1 MPEGRVDKHSVRSA
15 FNRAA
20 ASYDRAAAVQRE
32 ICHRLAAFALT
43 GHQGAKRQRILD
55 AGCGTGYG
63 LNILRDTFPD
73 ASSIAIDFAPA
84 MLEQLMHSANPDDKP
99 ILPVCGDLEA
109 LPLASGSFDLV
120 WSSLALQ
127 WCDPNRSLGELARV
141 LKLGGM
147 ACIATLGPRTLWEL
161 REAFAAI
168 DQAEHVI
175 RFHEAD
181 FWLAAAR
188 DHGLQ
193 PVAHTREDAF
203 ALAPDLR
210 RLLRDIKSIGAQTVG
225 EHRRRQ
231 PLGRAAWNKLEARYE
246 AHRRPDGLLPATY
259 DLILLTLKKP

>member
-20 ASYDRAAAVQRE
+20 TSYDHAAAVQRE
-32 ICHRLAAFALT
+32 ICHRLAAFALH
-43 GHQGAKRQRILD
+43 GLQGAQPRRVLD

-63 LNILRDTFPD
+63 LNILHSAFPD
-73 ASSIAIDFAPA
+73 ASNVAVDFAPA
-84 MLEQLMHSANPDDKP
+84 MLEQAMRTAPPDKP

-127 WCDPNRSLGELARV
+127 WCDPNRSLAEFARV
-141 LKLGGM
+141 LNVGGM

-175 RFHEAD
+175 HFHESD

-188 DHGLQ
+188 DHGLH

-231 PLGRAAWNKLEARYE
+231 PLGRAAWNTLEARYA

-259 DLILLTLKKP
+259 DLILLKLKKP

>member
-20 ASYDRAAAVQRE
+20 ASYDHAAAVQRE
-32 ICHRLAAFALT
+32 ICHRLAAFALP
-43 GHQGAKRQRILD
+43 GLQGAKPGRILD

-63 LNILRDTFPD
+63 LNILHSAFPD
-73 ASSIAIDFAPA
+73 ALSIAVDFAPA
-84 MLEQLMHSANPDDKP
+84 MLEQAMRTVSPADEP

-109 LPLASGSFDLV
+109 LPLASDTFDLV

-127 WCDPNRSLGELARV
+127 WCDPNRSLAEIARV
-141 LKLGGM
+141 LNAGGT

-161 REAFAAI
+161 RDAFATI
-168 DQAEHVI
+168 DKAQHVI
-175 RFHEAD
+175 RFHESD

-193 PVAHTREDAF
+193 AVAHTREDAF
-203 ALAPDLR
+203 ALASDLR

-231 PLGRAAWNKLEARYE
+231 PLGRAAWNTLEARYE

>member
-1 MPEGRVDKHSVRSA
+1 MPEDCVGKHSVRSA

-20 ASYDRAAAVQRE
+20 ASYDQAAAVQRE

-43 GHQGAKRQRILD
+43 ALQGTRPERVLD

-63 LNILRDTFPD
+63 LKILNGAFPD
-73 ASSIAIDFAPA
+73 ASSVAVDFAPA
-84 MLEQLMHSANPDDKP
+84 MLEQVVRTAFPNDNP

-109 LPLASGSFDLV
+109 LPLASDSFDLV

-127 WCDPNRSLGELARV
+127 WCAPNRSLAELARV
-141 LKLGGM
+141 LKVGGI

-188 DHGLQ
+188 NHGLQ
-193 PVAHTREDAF
+193 PVADAREDAF

-231 PLGRAAWNKLEARYE
+231 PLGRAAWNTLADRYE
-246 AHRRPDGLLPATY
+246 AHRRLDGLLPATY
-259 DLILLTLKKP
+259 DLILLTLKKS